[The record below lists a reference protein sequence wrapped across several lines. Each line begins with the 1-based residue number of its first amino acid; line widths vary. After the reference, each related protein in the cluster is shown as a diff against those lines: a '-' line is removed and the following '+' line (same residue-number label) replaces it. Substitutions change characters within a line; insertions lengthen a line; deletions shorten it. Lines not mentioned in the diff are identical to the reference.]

1 MPSFQRLKHPFRRPT
16 HYYAIHEPSPTPKQ
30 LERQRKRER
39 KRALDKIENDLDD
52 GRIGSRGSDSPVEL
66 PVIIDRGPYTGHIY
80 PREQL
85 FFNSIMLA
93 SDAEPIYAGL
103 PGGELRQE
111 VHRTPVRRP
120 DTQGERKPPPRPVPS
135 EYLTAAQ
142 NTENLRRWEE
152 RSGRTPAVRRAQVS
166 ERILSPPR
174 QPSPPR
180 GPITPG
186 TREWDAFMDFP
197 MDNYAYTDPGG
208 VVDVDAFT
216 PVRILSTTSM
226 SAVPPH
232 PIGASETTL
241 DIVLQTDSSPLTF
254 QSTSSQIRAQVHAS
268 TRLPGSASIGT
279 EKSELLKWNPAI
291 NSTLHNKAVDPEI
304 RARIRERVQRSSTT
318 VGIGLGNTPP
328 ITMVDVDPVP
338 NFSYPIARSEF
349 HDRLHPGQ
357 APRSQSLEGII
368 ENEEQQQEQRLPND
382 VSLRHYS
389 HLSPNDTV
397 YRSPTPTNL
406 PLRGGNEESR
416 AQLTNGVPP
425 GYYPPSLSSSDDS
438 SDDPRHHPPSPPD
451 RVPEHVFVLLR
462 SLLTPSEL
470 VLHYNVIQD
479 LAPPHPPPFPDPIL
493 PSNSTAI
500 TPVDVRLVRKL
511 HTAIYGLQDRVI
523 GVEEDLI
530 PDLSTYLEQRH
541 LQIREL
547 DARNLSL
554 QEEIAELKRI
564 VDFSNKVLAGCWERE
579 CEVWRTLND
588 IQRRREKYRG
598 PLACIFSRASNTS
611 TQDNELLD
619 FHRPESYVVQPQP
632 QPFNRAAQGP
642 LKKKELDALLLMAKQ
657 NVNILVEDLKEMRG
671 LVDAFQGRN
680 EVDEETLPAER
691 S

>member
-1 MPSFQRLKHPFRRPT
+1 
-16 HYYAIHEPSPTPKQ
+16 
-30 LERQRKRER
+30 
-39 KRALDKIENDLDD
+39 
-52 GRIGSRGSDSPVEL
+52 
-66 PVIIDRGPYTGHIY
+66 
-80 PREQL
+80 
-85 FFNSIMLA
+85 
-93 SDAEPIYAGL
+93 
-103 PGGELRQE
+103 
-111 VHRTPVRRP
+111 
-120 DTQGERKPPPRPVPS
+120 
-135 EYLTAAQ
+135 
-142 NTENLRRWEE
+142 
-152 RSGRTPAVRRAQVS
+152 
-166 ERILSPPR
+166 
-174 QPSPPR
+174 
-180 GPITPG
+180 
-186 TREWDAFMDFP
+186 
-197 MDNYAYTDPGG
+197 
-208 VVDVDAFT
+208 
-216 PVRILSTTSM
+216 
-226 SAVPPH
+226 
-232 PIGASETTL
+232 
-241 DIVLQTDSSPLTF
+241 
-254 QSTSSQIRAQVHAS
+254 
-268 TRLPGSASIGT
+268 
-279 EKSELLKWNPAI
+279 
-291 NSTLHNKAVDPEI
+291 
-304 RARIRERVQRSSTT
+304 
-318 VGIGLGNTPP
+318 
-328 ITMVDVDPVP
+328 
-338 NFSYPIARSEF
+338 
-349 HDRLHPGQ
+349 
-357 APRSQSLEGII
+357 
-368 ENEEQQQEQRLPND
+368 
-382 VSLRHYS
+382 
-389 HLSPNDTV
+389 LSPNDTV

-493 PSNSTAI
+493 PSNSTAV

-530 PDLSTYLEQRH
+530 PDLSTHLEQRH

-554 QEEIAELKRI
+554 QEEIVELKRI